1 MTIGERIREARTAKG
16 LTQEQ
21 LAEQV
26 HVTKQAVYK
35 YETGIVTNIPLD
47 KLESI
52 AACLGV
58 APGYL
63 AGWQGSPAG
72 AELDALI
79 QDEPIAAYQNLKD
92 QLTQADKDPTTR
104 GTEPQQ
110 NLKVRRF
117 YAGLPA
123 HLPLVPLRQPV
134 LRRTGRHALSGSP
147 RQKS

>member
-1 MTIGERIREARTAKG
+1 MTIGERIRETRTAKG

-63 AGWQGSPAG
+63 VGWQGSPAG

-92 QLTQADKDPTTR
+92 QLTQADKEDIAR
-104 GTEPQQ
+104 LIQ
-110 NLKVRRF
+110 
-117 YAGLPA
+117 
-123 HLPLVPLRQPV
+123 LRAE
-134 LRRTGRHALSGSP
+134 LNRSKT
-147 RQKS
+147 

>member
-52 AACLGV
+52 
-58 APGYL
+58 PGCSVEETEEL

-92 QLTQADKDPTTR
+92 QLTQADKEDIAR
-104 GTEPQQ
+104 LIQ
-110 NLKVRRF
+110 
-117 YAGLPA
+117 
-123 HLPLVPLRQPV
+123 LRAE
-134 LRRTGRHALSGSP
+134 LHRSKT
-147 RQKS
+147 

>member
-26 HVTKQAVYK
+26 HGTKQAVYK

-52 AACLGV
+52 AACLDV

-63 AGWQGSPAG
+63 AGWQDSPAG

-92 QLTQADKDPTTR
+92 QLTQADKEDIAR
-104 GTEPQQ
+104 LIQ
-110 NLKVRRF
+110 
-117 YAGLPA
+117 
-123 HLPLVPLRQPV
+123 LRAE
-134 LRRTGRHALSGSP
+134 LNRSKT
-147 RQKS
+147 

>member
-58 APGYL
+58 APRLPG
-63 AGWQGSPAG
+63 
-72 AELDALI
+72 
-79 QDEPIAAYQNLKD
+79 
-92 QLTQADKDPTTR
+92 R
-104 GTEPQQ
+104 
-110 NLKVRRF
+110 V
-117 YAGLPA
+117 AGLPCRGGTA
-123 HLPLVPLRQPV
+123 RFDSGRTHCRLPEPERP
-134 LRRTGRHALSGSP
+134 TDPGR
-147 RQKS
+147 

>member
-52 AACLGV
+52 AACLG
-58 APGYL
+58 
-63 AGWQGSPAG
+63 
-72 AELDALI
+72 
-79 QDEPIAAYQNLKD
+79 
-92 QLTQADKDPTTR
+92 
-104 GTEPQQ
+104 
-110 NLKVRRF
+110 
-117 YAGLPA
+117 
-123 HLPLVPLRQPV
+123 
-134 LRRTGRHALSGSP
+134 
-147 RQKS
+147 

>member
-52 AACLGV
+52 AACLG
-58 APGYL
+58 YL
-63 AGWQGSPAG
+63 AGWQGSPAR

-79 QDEPIAAYQNLKD
+79 QEEPIAAYQNLKG
-92 QLTQADKDPTTR
+92 QLTQADKEDIAR
-104 GTEPQQ
+104 LIQ
-110 NLKVRRF
+110 
-117 YAGLPA
+117 
-123 HLPLVPLRQPV
+123 LRAE
-134 LRRTGRHALSGSP
+134 LNRSKT
-147 RQKS
+147 

>member
-1 MTIGERIREARTAKG
+1 LSSYFYHLVNPQVFCYTFWEVIRMTIGERIREARTAKG

-52 AACLGV
+52 AACLSV

-92 QLTQADKDPTTR
+92 ELTQADKEDIAR
-104 GTEPQQ
+104 LIQ
-110 NLKVRRF
+110 
-117 YAGLPA
+117 
-123 HLPLVPLRQPV
+123 LRAE
-134 LRRTGRHALSGSP
+134 LNRSKT
-147 RQKS
+147 

>member
-52 AACLGV
+52 AACL
-58 APGYL
+58 AWCPATWPG
-63 AGWQGSPAG
+63 G
-72 AELDALI
+72 
-79 QDEPIAAYQNLKD
+79 
-92 QLTQADKDPTTR
+92 R
-104 GTEPQQ
+104 
-110 NLKVRRF
+110 
-117 YAGLPA
+117 
-123 HLPLVPLRQPV
+123 VPLP
-134 LRRTGRHALSGSP
+134 GRNWTL
-147 RQKS
+147 

>member
-63 AGWQGSPAG
+63 AGT
-72 AELDALI
+72 ELDALI

-92 QLTQADKDPTTR
+92 QLTQADKEDIAR
-104 GTEPQQ
+104 LIQ
-110 NLKVRRF
+110 
-117 YAGLPA
+117 
-123 HLPLVPLRQPV
+123 LRAE
-134 LRRTGRHALSGSP
+134 LNRSKT
-147 RQKS
+147 

>member
-1 MTIGERIREARTAKG
+1 MTIGERIREVRTAKG

-72 AELDALI
+72 D
-79 QDEPIAAYQNLKD
+79 
-92 QLTQADKDPTTR
+92 
-104 GTEPQQ
+104 G
-110 NLKVRRF
+110 
-117 YAGLPA
+117 
-123 HLPLVPLRQPV
+123 
-134 LRRTGRHALSGSP
+134 TGRFDSGRTHCRLP
-147 RQKS
+147 EPERTTDPGR

>member
-63 AGWQGSPAG
+63 AGWQGSP
-72 AELDALI
+72 LI

-92 QLTQADKDPTTR
+92 QLTQADKEDIAR
-104 GTEPQQ
+104 LIQ
-110 NLKVRRF
+110 
-117 YAGLPA
+117 
-123 HLPLVPLRQPV
+123 LRAE
-134 LRRTGRHALSGSP
+134 LNRSKT
-147 RQKS
+147 

>member
-1 MTIGERIREARTAKG
+1 LSSYFYHLVNPQVFCYTFWEVIRMTIGERIREARTAKG

-58 APGYL
+58 VPGYL

-92 QLTQADKDPTTR
+92 QLTQADKEDIAR
-104 GTEPQQ
+104 LIQ
-110 NLKVRRF
+110 
-117 YAGLPA
+117 
-123 HLPLVPLRQPV
+123 LRAE
-134 LRRTGRHALSGSP
+134 LNRSKT
-147 RQKS
+147 

>member
-52 AACLGV
+52 
-58 APGYL
+58 
-63 AGWQGSPAG
+63 
-72 AELDALI
+72 ELDALI
-79 QDEPIAAYQNLKD
+79 QDEPIAAYQNLTD
-92 QLTQADKDPTTR
+92 QLTQADKEDIAR
-104 GTEPQQ
+104 LIQ
-110 NLKVRRF
+110 
-117 YAGLPA
+117 
-123 HLPLVPLRQPV
+123 LRAE
-134 LRRTGRHALSGSP
+134 LNRSKT
-147 RQKS
+147 

>member
-63 AGWQGSPAG
+63 AGWQGSPTG
-72 AELDALI
+72 EELDALI
-79 QDEPIAAYQNLKD
+79 QDEPIAAYQNLKE
-92 QLTQADKDPTTR
+92 QLTQADKEDIAR
-104 GTEPQQ
+104 LIQ
-110 NLKVRRF
+110 
-117 YAGLPA
+117 
-123 HLPLVPLRQPV
+123 LRAE
-134 LRRTGRHALSGSP
+134 LNRSKT
-147 RQKS
+147 

>member
-1 MTIGERIREARTAKG
+1 MEFISIDAIDLQLLNLLQTDAA
-16 LTQEQ
+16 QSNQ
-21 LAEQV
+21 ALAEQV

-58 APGYL
+58 VPGYL

-92 QLTQADKDPTTR
+92 QLTQADKEDIAR
-104 GTEPQQ
+104 LIQ
-110 NLKVRRF
+110 
-117 YAGLPA
+117 
-123 HLPLVPLRQPV
+123 LRAE
-134 LRRTGRHALSGSP
+134 LNRSKT
-147 RQKS
+147 

>member
-58 APGYL
+58 VPGYL
-63 AGWQGSPAG
+63 AGWQ
-72 AELDALI
+72 
-79 QDEPIAAYQNLKD
+79 
-92 QLTQADKDPTTR
+92 
-104 GTEPQQ
+104 
-110 NLKVRRF
+110 
-117 YAGLPA
+117 
-123 HLPLVPLRQPV
+123 VPLP
-134 LRRTGRHALSGSP
+134 GRNWTL
-147 RQKS
+147 

>member
-47 KLESI
+47 KLES
-52 AACLGV
+52 ACLGV

-92 QLTQADKDPTTR
+92 QLTQADKEDIAR
-104 GTEPQQ
+104 LIQ
-110 NLKVRRF
+110 
-117 YAGLPA
+117 
-123 HLPLVPLRQPV
+123 LRAE
-134 LRRTGRHALSGSP
+134 LNRSKT
-147 RQKS
+147 

>member
-72 AELDALI
+72 EELDALI
-79 QDEPIAAYQNLKD
+79 QDEPIAAYQNLKG
-92 QLTQADKDPTTR
+92 QLTQADKEDIAR
-104 GTEPQQ
+104 LIQ
-110 NLKVRRF
+110 
-117 YAGLPA
+117 
-123 HLPLVPLRQPV
+123 LRAE
-134 LRRTGRHALSGSP
+134 LNRSKT
-147 RQKS
+147 

>member
-1 MTIGERIREARTAKG
+1 LSSYFYYLVNPQVFCYTFGEVIRMTIGERIREARTAKG

-35 YETGIVTNIPLD
+35 YETGIVNNIPLD

-92 QLTQADKDPTTR
+92 QLTQADKEDIAR
-104 GTEPQQ
+104 LIQ
-110 NLKVRRF
+110 
-117 YAGLPA
+117 
-123 HLPLVPLRQPV
+123 LRAE
-134 LRRTGRHALSGSP
+134 LNRSKT
-147 RQKS
+147 

>member
-52 AACLGV
+52 TACLGV

-92 QLTQADKDPTTR
+92 QLTQADKEDIAR
-104 GTEPQQ
+104 LIQ
-110 NLKVRRF
+110 
-117 YAGLPA
+117 
-123 HLPLVPLRQPV
+123 LRAE
-134 LRRTGRHALSGSP
+134 LNRSKT
-147 RQKS
+147 

>member
-52 AACLGV
+52 AACLAWRRLPGRV
-58 APGYL
+58 AGL
-63 AGWQGSPAG
+63 PAG

-79 QDEPIAAYQNLKD
+79 QDEPLP
-92 QLTQADKDPTTR
+92 PTR
-104 GTEPQQ
+104 I
-110 NLKVRRF
+110 
-117 YAGLPA
+117 
-123 HLPLVPLRQPV
+123 
-134 LRRTGRHALSGSP
+134 
-147 RQKS
+147 

>member
-72 AELDALI
+72 GTGRFDSGRTHCRLP
-79 QDEPIAAYQNLKD
+79 EPERP
-92 QLTQADKDPTTR
+92 TDPGPIR
-104 GTEPQQ
+104 
-110 NLKVRRF
+110 KI
-117 YAGLPA
+117 LPA
-123 HLPLVPLRQPV
+123 
-134 LRRTGRHALSGSP
+134 
-147 RQKS
+147 

>member
-1 MTIGERIREARTAKG
+1 MYPLPSQKTVSYTH
-16 LTQEQ
+16 L
-21 LAEQV
+21 
-26 HVTKQAVYK
+26 YK

-92 QLTQADKDPTTR
+92 QLTQADKEDI
-104 GTEPQQ
+104 
-110 NLKVRRF
+110 
-117 YAGLPA
+117 
-123 HLPLVPLRQPV
+123 
-134 LRRTGRHALSGSP
+134 ALSLIHIS
-147 RQKS
+147 RCLRLQRCATFWMALCWLWV

>member
-63 AGWQGSPAG
+63 AGWQGSPA
-72 AELDALI
+72 LI

-92 QLTQADKDPTTR
+92 QLTQADKEDIAR
-104 GTEPQQ
+104 LIQ
-110 NLKVRRF
+110 
-117 YAGLPA
+117 
-123 HLPLVPLRQPV
+123 LRAE
-134 LRRTGRHALSGSP
+134 LNRSKT
-147 RQKS
+147 

>member
-52 AACLGV
+52 AACL
-58 APGYL
+58 

-92 QLTQADKDPTTR
+92 QLTQADKEDIAR
-104 GTEPQQ
+104 LIQ
-110 NLKVRRF
+110 
-117 YAGLPA
+117 
-123 HLPLVPLRQPV
+123 LRAE
-134 LRRTGRHALSGSP
+134 LNRSKT
-147 RQKS
+147 

>member
-92 QLTQADKDPTTR
+92 QLTQADKEDIARLIQLRAELNRRKPESEEILCWTACPSTIGSTAATR
-104 GTEPQQ
+104 I
-110 NLKVRRF
+110 
-117 YAGLPA
+117 PA
-123 HLPLVPLRQPV
+123 HR
-134 LRRTGRHALSGSP
+134 AACAIW
-147 RQKS
+147 

>member
-1 MTIGERIREARTAKG
+1 MTIGERIREARTTKG

-58 APGYL
+58 A
-63 AGWQGSPAG
+63 
-72 AELDALI
+72 
-79 QDEPIAAYQNLKD
+79 
-92 QLTQADKDPTTR
+92 R
-104 GTEPQQ
+104 
-110 NLKVRRF
+110 V
-117 YAGLPA
+117 AGLPC
-123 HLPLVPLRQPV
+123 QGG
-134 LRRTGRHALSGSP
+134 TGRFDSGGTHCRLP
-147 RQKS
+147 EPERPTDPGR

>member
-63 AGWQGSPAG
+63 AGLTCQGG
-72 AELDALI
+72 
-79 QDEPIAAYQNLKD
+79 
-92 QLTQADKDPTTR
+92 
-104 GTEPQQ
+104 
-110 NLKVRRF
+110 
-117 YAGLPA
+117 
-123 HLPLVPLRQPV
+123 
-134 LRRTGRHALSGSP
+134 TGRFDSGGTHCRLP
-147 RQKS
+147 EPERPTDPGR

>member
-58 APGYL
+58 APG
-63 AGWQGSPAG
+63 SPAG

-92 QLTQADKDPTTR
+92 QLTQADKEDIAR
-104 GTEPQQ
+104 LIQ
-110 NLKVRRF
+110 
-117 YAGLPA
+117 
-123 HLPLVPLRQPV
+123 LRAE
-134 LRRTGRHALSGSP
+134 LNRSKT
-147 RQKS
+147 

>member
-52 AACLGV
+52 AACLG
-58 APGYL
+58 
-63 AGWQGSPAG
+63 GWQGSPAG

-92 QLTQADKDPTTR
+92 QLTQADKEDIAR
-104 GTEPQQ
+104 LIQ
-110 NLKVRRF
+110 
-117 YAGLPA
+117 
-123 HLPLVPLRQPV
+123 LRAE
-134 LRRTGRHALSGSP
+134 LNRSKT
-147 RQKS
+147 